1 MNADTKLLRLIVISP
16 WTLLIF
22 LAIPVLVILSVKFH
36 IQLPVTNPTNL
47 LLINNVTFA
56 FLVAFRAIWY
66 LTRTGKAIRYS
77 IGSGRPRNAVNLP
90 SPRAE
95 AQRTLGSA
103 GYAFI
108 PDGSYGEKKDFG
120 YFGTAIFYVGL
131 LILLSV
137 GILDNVRQ
145 FSAVLLDG
153 MGSATKLARI
163 GSYAR
168 VNKGLFPAGIESL
181 PQLAITKQIF
191 PDVNFPKGA
200 TEVSLFSE
208 DGKKQSRILIP
219 GNPISYGDYDIS
231 MTKLVFEPQLVI
243 KALDSTVL
251 FDQRVKLDPLVQKR
265 GVYSFY
271 GLFQGYGL
279 GGGIYY
285 QPEKSSLMVVV
296 SRGDKKVVSD
306 LVFQVD
312 QQVTQGEFIL
322 SCAKM
327 GQWSEIR
334 VVHRR
339 HQGLLLFGGIIALC
353 GILLRIAIR
362 PQRVWLEEA
371 LAGCVVR
378 SIGKEAGRKLN
389 YTGV

>member
-16 WTLLIF
+16 WTLFIF
-22 LAIPVLVILSVKFH
+22 LVIPVLVIMSVKFH
-36 IQLPVTNPTNL
+36 LQLPITNPTTL
-47 LLINNVTFA
+47 LLVNNVLFA
-56 FLVAFRAIWY
+56 LLVALRAIWY
-66 LTRTGKAIRYS
+66 LTRAGKAVRYS

-90 SPRAE
+90 FLRSE
-95 AQRTLGSA
+95 AQRILSGA
-103 GYAFI
+103 GYTFI

-120 YFGTAIFYVGL
+120 YFGTTVFYVGL

-137 GILDNVRQ
+137 GIVDNVRQ

-168 VNKGLFPAGIESL
+168 VNKGLFPVGIESL

-191 PDVNFPKGA
+191 PDGNFPKGA

-243 KALDSTVL
+243 KSLDSTVL

-322 SCAKM
+322 SCVKM

-339 HQGLLLFGGIIALC
+339 HKGVLFFGGIIALC

-371 LAGCVVR
+371 PAECVVR
-378 SIGKEAGRKLN
+378 SVGKEAGRRLKVE
-389 YTGV
+389 G